1 MAGLEIA
8 EVAPGIW
15 SVHRGP
21 LWHAA
26 YIVKTSFPGA
36 VLVDTGPEP
45 SGASVMQAFQ
55 KARVGLRSVRAILL
69 TSADPEA
76 SAAASV
82 LRERCGTRVLCSRE
96 QAPRLQPFEV
106 DGRIEVG
113 EVVEER
119 FEVVEAPDKT
129 GKTSGRLAF
138 RFRPSGALF
147 VGDGVVL
154 NAGRTR

>member
-1 MAGLEIA
+1 MAALEIA

-15 SVHRGP
+15 SVRRGS
-21 LWHAA
+21 LWRAA
-26 YIVKTSFPGA
+26 YIVKTSPGA

-45 SGASVMQAFQ
+45 SGASVMQGFQ

-76 SAAASV
+76 AAGAPA
-82 LRERCGTRVLCSRE
+82 LRERCETRVLCSRE

-113 EVVEER
+113 EIVEER
-119 FEVVEAPDKT
+119 FEVVAAPGEA
-129 GKTSGRLAF
+129 GRLAF
-138 RFRPSGALF
+138 RLRPSGTLF
-147 VGDGVVL
+147 VGGSVVL
-154 NAGRTR
+154 SAGRMR

>member
-1 MAGLEIA
+1 MAALEIK

-15 SVHRGP
+15 SVRRGP
-21 LWHAA
+21 RWHAA
-26 YIVKTSFPGA
+26 YIVKTGPGA

-55 KARVGLRSVRAILL
+55 KARVGLRSLRAILL

-76 SAAASV
+76 SAGAPA

-96 QAPRLQPFEV
+96 QAPRLLPLEV
-106 DGRIEVG
+106 DGRIDVG
-113 EVVEER
+113 DVVEER
-119 FEVVEAPDKT
+119 FEVVDAP
-129 GKTSGRLAF
+129 GKGAGYIAF
-138 RFRPSGALF
+138 RFRPTGTLF

-154 NAGRTR
+154 S

>member
-1 MAGLEIA
+1 MAALEIK

-15 SVHRGP
+15 SVRRGP

-26 YIVKTSFPGA
+26 YIVKTSPGA
-36 VLVDTGPEP
+36 VLVDTGPEA

-55 KARVGLRSVRAILL
+55 TARVGLRSVRAILL
-69 TSADPEA
+69 TSAGPEA
-76 SAAASV
+76 AAGAPA

-129 GKTSGRLAF
+129 RRTAGRLAF

-154 NAGRTR
+154 SAGRTR

>member
-1 MAGLEIA
+1 MAALEIK

-15 SVHRGP
+15 SVRRGP

-26 YIVKTSFPGA
+26 YIVKTSPGA

-69 TSADPEA
+69 TSAGPEA
-76 SAAASV
+76 AAGAPA

-106 DGRIEVG
+106 DGRIEPG
-113 EVVEER
+113 EIVEER
-119 FEVVEAPDKT
+119 FEVEEAP
-129 GKTSGRLAF
+129 GRTPGCLAF
-138 RFRPSGALF
+138 RFRPTGALF
-147 VGDGVVL
+147 VGGVVL
-154 NAGRTR
+154 SAGRTR

>member
-1 MAGLEIA
+1 MAALDIA

-15 SVHRGP
+15 SVRRGP

-26 YIVKTSFPGA
+26 YIVKTSPGA
-36 VLVDTGPEP
+36 VLVDTGPES

-55 KARVGLRSVRAILL
+55 RARVGLRSVRAILL

-76 SAAASV
+76 AAGAPA

-113 EVVEER
+113 DVVEER
-119 FEVVEAPDKT
+119 FEVVEAPDET
-129 GKTSGRLAF
+129 GWTAGRLAF

-154 NAGRTR
+154 SAGRRR

>member
-1 MAGLEIA
+1 
-8 EVAPGIW
+8 
-15 SVHRGP
+15 
-21 LWHAA
+21 
-26 YIVKTSFPGA
+26 
-36 VLVDTGPEP
+36 
-45 SGASVMQAFQ
+45 MQAFQ

-76 SAAASV
+76 AAAAPA

-96 QAPRLQPFEV
+96 EATRLQPFEV
-106 DGRIEVG
+106 DGFLALD

-119 FEVVEAPDKT
+119 FEVVEAP
-129 GKTSGRLAF
+129 GGVPGRLAF

-154 NAGRTR
+154 SAGRTRW

>member
-1 MAGLEIA
+1 MAALEIA

-15 SVHRGP
+15 SVRRGP
-21 LWHAA
+21 RWRAA
-26 YIVKTSFPGA
+26 YIIRTSPGA

-76 SAAASV
+76 SAAAPA

-96 QAPRLQPFEV
+96 QAPRLLPWEV

-113 EVVEER
+113 DVVEER
-119 FEVVEAPDKT
+119 FEVVEPPATTDPT
-129 GKTSGRLAF
+129 GGRLAF

-147 VGDGVVL
+147 VGDGIVL
-154 NAGRTR
+154 SAGRTR